1 MKDVLLAKV
10 AVSAANFSIDKPY
23 TYQIPETF
31 AQQVTVGMR
40 VLVPFG
46 RGNRHTEGLVLAL
59 EQQNL
64 LPLLRIRRANFF
76 NPPGWRIEAH
86 LRHFAQLFEQH
97 IAFAQKPAQDCIDK
111 AGKTLRALISA
122 NGVY

>member
-59 EQQNL
+59 EQQEA
-64 LPLLRIRRANFF
+64 LPPRCKRILTALDDRPVLNQEGIQLALWMRERYFCSVYEAMRAQ
-76 NPPGWRIEAH
+76 
-86 LRHFAQLFEQH
+86 AQFYRQGGSFSH
-97 IAFAQKPAQDCIDK
+97 
-111 AGKTLRALISA
+111 
-122 NGVY
+122 

>member
-59 EQQNL
+59 E
-64 LPLLRIRRANFF
+64 
-76 NPPGWRIEAH
+76 
-86 LRHFAQLFEQH
+86 
-97 IAFAQKPAQDCIDK
+97 
-111 AGKTLRALISA
+111 
-122 NGVY
+122 